1 MVKFLKPS
9 LERRFGGKVSIQ
21 FVDVEGEELPEEVQE
36 KIQRYPLPLV
46 YFEDEFK
53 FAGTLNYSVLAK
65 HLAEVGI
72 KEE

>member
-21 FVDVEGEELPEEVQE
+21 FVDVDGEIPNEVQE
-36 KIQRYPLPLV
+36 KMKDYPLPLV
-46 YFEDEFK
+46 YFEDSFK

-65 HLAEVGI
+65 HLAEAGI